1 MCICLWQSLIIL
13 DKDGSTF
20 MDKDGS
26 TFMDKDGST
35 FMDKDACVYA
45 TDVRHCQFDWVYKRC
60 STCGCIKGAV
70 PVGGCIKGAVSV
82 ERQFDWVYK
91 RCSTCGTSA

>member
-26 TFMDKDGST
+26 TFMDKD
-35 FMDKDACVYA
+35 ACVYA
-45 TDVRHCQFDWVYKRC
+45 TDVHHCQFDWVYKRC
-60 STCGCIKGAV
+60 STCGMAV
-70 PVGGCIKGAVSV
+70 
-82 ERQFDWVYK
+82 
-91 RCSTCGTSA
+91 